1 MPIVSRTL
9 NYCIIGCI
17 AAFLTA
23 SLVLCA
29 HSGNHSHEDVRQREI
44 ELKVAPGGDL
54 VLLPVTIHDRA
65 YSFLLDTGATG
76 NAYDISLL
84 PSAKPIRTV
93 ISRTFSG
100 KASVP
105 IYEGPKSNVASMPLE
120 HGEGITISNLKALSI
135 ATGYNVKGMIGMS
148 HLRNHIVQIDFDRGI
163 VRFLEKES
171 RLEGERFEL
180 STDLGV
186 YSINVKLGTT
196 ESAAVIVDTG
206 FNNELSLESGVFDL
220 VRFSGELKESR
231 PRRYRIVSANGVV
244 SSTRRGTLAELSFG
258 TFNFTDVAVSRSN
271 GINAIGLAL
280 LSRFLVT
287 FDFPNQKLYLK
298 PGKTFGRP
306 SWRDASGF
314 AMMVKEDRVV
324 IVDVDTGSAAA
335 DIGIEDGDILLEVD
349 GRDARKSS
357 LFELRVL
364 FTRAGE
370 KHRLKVRRGDE
381 VRTHEILLRELD

>member
-1 MPIVSRTL
+1 MPIVLRTITR
-9 NYCIIGCI
+9 CIYGCI
-17 AAFLTA
+17 GALIIAPF
-23 SLVLCA
+23 VLYA
-29 HSGNHSHEDVRQREI
+29 HRANAPPEGENRRKI
-44 ELKVAPGGDL
+44 EFAVVPGGDL
-54 VLLPVTIHDRA
+54 LLLPVTIHDRE

-76 NAYDISLL
+76 NNYDISLL
-84 PSAKPIRTV
+84 PSANPIRTV
-93 ISRTFSG
+93 VTQTFSG
-100 KASVP
+100 KVSVP
-105 IYEGPKSNVASMPLE
+105 VYEGPKSKVASMLLE
-120 HGEGITISNLKALSI
+120 HGEGVTISNFKTLSM
-135 ATGYNVKGMIGMS
+135 AAGYDVKGQIGMS

-180 STDLGV
+180 SSDLGV

-196 ESAAVIVDTG
+196 ESAAVMVDTG
-206 FNNELSLESGVFDL
+206 FNSELSLESGVFDL

-231 PRRYRIVSANGVV
+231 PRRSRSVSAYGVV

-258 TFNFTDVAVSRSN
+258 TFNFTDVSVSRSN

-298 PGKTFGRP
+298 PSKNFGRP
-306 SWRDASGF
+306 SWRDAIGF
-314 AMMVKEDRVV
+314 GLVLKEDRVV
-324 IVDVDTGSAAA
+324 ILDVETGSAAA
-335 DIGIEDGDILLEVD
+335 DVGIEDEDILLEVD

-364 FTRAGE
+364 FTHAGE
-370 KHRLKVRRGDE
+370 KHRLKVRRGEE